1 KDGEADAVTLLL
13 VRGDHD
19 INDIKVSRLDG
30 FEHGYRLATEA
41 EIEATFGCEPGYLG
55 PIDTALPVRVIADE
69 TVANMHDFVCGAN
82 VAGHHYTGANWGRDL
97 PEPTVADLR
106 NVVAGDPDPSGGT
119 LAIQRGIEVGHVFFL
134 GDTYSHALNA
144 TYLDQNGKA
153 ATVQMGCYGIGISRI
168 AAAAIEQNHD
178 ERGMIWPA
186 AIAPFQVVI
195 CPIGWGRSEAV
206 REAAGKLYTTL
217 VEQGIET
224 ILDDRDARPG
234 AMFAD
239 WELIGVP
246 HRVTVGDRGLKN
258 HVVEYQ
264 ARHEGVS
271 HDLFSVGMLQRSLNT

>member
-1 KDGEADAVTLLL
+1 
-13 VRGDHD
+13 
-19 INDIKVSRLDG
+19 
-30 FEHGYRLATEA
+30 
-41 EIEATFGCEPGYLG
+41 
-55 PIDTALPVRVIADE
+55 
-69 TVANMHDFVCGAN
+69 
-82 VAGHHYTGANWGRDL
+82 
-97 PEPTVADLR
+97 
-106 NVVAGDPDPSGGT
+106 
-119 LAIQRGIEVGHVFFL
+119 
-134 GDTYSHALNA
+134 
-144 TYLDQNGKA
+144 
-153 ATVQMGCYGIGISRI
+153 
-168 AAAAIEQNHD
+168 AAAAIEQSHD
-178 ERGMIWPA
+178 ELGMIWPA

-195 CPIGWGRSEAV
+195 CLIGWGRSEAV

-271 HDLFSVGMLQRSLNT
+271 HDLSIDETIQRIQNAMQHRNKGNE